1 MKKIKNNSASNAGS
15 FVGIATI
22 KVVGY
27 REPQPRGKRAKVE
40 KEPDYKSM
48 LKDYVWE
55 KGLND
60 IEHARRHCIA
70 RVLRSFLSSRA
81 TWFFISLNPPTVLI
95 DLYCGYDGV
104 TPKQCSK
111 IKDVFNRWEEYAN
124 ASDYR

>member
-1 MKKIKNNSASNAGS
+1 MSKKNNSASNAGFYGS
-15 FVGIATI
+15 ITTM
-22 KVVGY
+22 KVVKY

-40 KEPDYKSM
+40 KELDYDSM

-55 KGLND
+55 ERLSD
-60 IEHARRHCIA
+60 FEHARRHCIA

-81 TWFFISLNPPTVLI
+81 TWFFISLNPPTVII
-95 DLYCGYDGV
+95 DLYCEDNGI

-111 IKDVFNRWEEYAN
+111 VKDVLSHWEKYTN